1 MKAQFDPSFDVDDLA
16 WVRRLWPGK
25 LVVKGVL
32 DPQDARIAVEA
43 GADAVLV
50 SNHGGRQLDGASSTA
65 RAFPAIR
72 DAVGDRTELF
82 FDSGI
87 RSGLDVLK
95 ALGLG
100 ARACFIGRAY
110 LYGLGAGGEAGVAK
124 ALIVIRDGLDTGMAL
139 TGTTDVRVRP
149 PDVIVN
155 RRLAAGR
162 TGERAQ
168 PQRRA
173 DGRWERAPCGR
184 EAERTL
190 SSERARHPRRVT
202 RAPSGRIRT
211 VITDT
216 PGLDPKALAN
226 GASRPRSTARSA
238 STPAAAR
245 STPPTPRTTARCRS
259 ASSSRGRATTSSRT
273 VAICRA
279 LRRADPAARRRHQP
293 RRRSAATSPW

>member
-1 MKAQFDPSFDVDDLA
+1 MKDRGFSQSLIERAHAAGCPVLVLTVDLHVEGQRTPDVHNGLGIPPKPTLANLVDIALHPRWAFGMLASREYTFGNLKGVIRNAWNIGTLAEWVKAQFDPSFDVDDLA

-32 DPQDARIAVEA
+32 DAQDARMAVEA

-124 ALIVIRDGLDTGMAL
+124 ALSLIRDGLDTGMAL
-139 TGTTDVRVRP
+139 TGTTDVRAVGR
-149 PDVIVN
+149 DV
-155 RRLAAGR
+155 
-162 TGERAQ
+162 
-168 PQRRA
+168 
-173 DGRWERAPCGR
+173 
-184 EAERTL
+184 
-190 SSERARHPRRVT
+190 
-202 RAPSGRIRT
+202 
-211 VITDT
+211 VI
-216 PGLDPKALAN
+216 
-226 GASRPRSTARSA
+226 
-238 STPAAAR
+238 
-245 STPPTPRTTARCRS
+245 
-259 ASSSRGRATTSSRT
+259 
-273 VAICRA
+273 
-279 LRRADPAARRRHQP
+279 DPAAGH
-293 RRRSAATSPW
+293 